1 MKCIISI
8 GLWKQSR
15 GLSLPCVSFLT
26 IPANRG
32 RNKRT
37 GSSWWR
43 WLLHTDYQAETSL
56 RFYWN
61 NASLAFTESSPV
73 FILRTLPS
81 ARNSVLWSR
90 WSRFYH
96 RSNLALCF
104 LHWLLT
110 ALYLDLGWTFQNSV
124 LPQIF
129 QISKSHSIILYPR
142 FFLNLKSLKPNRLR
156 ILEWFPFDKFSA
168 SVYKTGWPLVKQF
181 SNPQCTPW
189 LFLSRRKK
197 KILLQQASLVVS
209 LVAQKVK
216 SACDVGDPGSILGSG
231 RPPGKMNGNPLQY
244 SCLENSMDRGA
255 WRAPWC
261 HKELDMAEGLT
272 FSLSNELWLQQ
283 FCDWVLCGF

>member
-1 MKCIISI
+1 MPK
-8 GLWKQSR
+8 LYFP
-15 GLSLPCVSFLT
+15 LSFLFWSASFQLASENNRKASPCRVSFLT

-73 FILRTLPS
+73 FILMTLPS

-142 FFLNLKSLKPNRLR
+142 FLLNLKSLKPNRLR

-189 LFLSRRKK
+189 LLLSRRKK
-197 KILLQQASLVVS
+197 KNLITTSFPGGFPGGSESKICLQ
-209 LVAQKVK
+209 
-216 SACDVGDPGSILGSG
+216 CG
-231 RPPGKMNGNPLQY
+231 RPWFHPWIGKTPWKKEWQPTPVFLPGEFHGQRSLAG
-244 SCLENSMDRGA
+244 SMV
-255 WRAPWC
+255 
-261 HKELDMAEGLT
+261 
-272 FSLSNELWLQQ
+272 S
-283 FCDWVLCGF
+283 